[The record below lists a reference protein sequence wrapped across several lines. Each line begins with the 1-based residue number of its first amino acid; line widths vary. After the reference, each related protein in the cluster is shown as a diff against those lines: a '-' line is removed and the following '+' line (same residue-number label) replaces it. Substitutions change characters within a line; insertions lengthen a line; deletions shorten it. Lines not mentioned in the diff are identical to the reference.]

1 MILSLSS
8 KFAFLKFKF
17 MNYQETKEWIFQ
29 KLPMFQRVGAAAY
42 KADLSNTYRLMNMID
57 NPQNDFHCI
66 HVAGTNGKGSC
77 SHLLASVL
85 QEAGYKVGLYTSP
98 HLVDFRERIKIN
110 GKKIPKQ
117 FVVDFIENHKTK
129 IDEIEPSFFEI
140 SVALALNWFHKEKTK
155 IAIIETGMGGRL
167 DSTNV
172 VSPVLSVITNVGLD
186 HTAFLGDTLEKIAAE
201 KAGIVKYG
209 SPVIIGEFNPHTY
222 DVFRDKAEQ
231 MNSKI
236 IFAQGRFFF
245 FHDKDVKDFNTGVIL
260 KKGKPWVRINCPLKG
275 EYQHHNFITVACAI
289 DRLRKLG
296 VYIAKSDVI
305 KGFSKV
311 ISNTGLRGRWDII
324 SNSPLTICDVAHN
337 NEGLEL
343 VFNQLLKL
351 KFEKLH
357 IVFGVNDDKN
367 LDSLFKILPKNAD
380 YYICKSSV
388 PRAMDANKLYDEAVK
403 NGFNAKVFTDV
414 ASAFDEANK
423 CANPENDVI
432 FVGGSTFVVAEV
444 PNLINSEHD
453 EK

>member
-1 MILSLSS
+1 MN
-8 KFAFLKFKF
+8 FK
-17 MNYQETKEWIFQ
+17 ETTEWIFE
-29 KLPMFQRVGAAAY
+29 KLPMYQRIGAAAY
-42 KADLSNTYRLMNMID
+42 KANLNNTYSLMNMID

-98 HLVDFRERIKIN
+98 HLVDYRERMKIN

-117 FVVDFIENHKTK
+117 FVVDFIEKYKNR
-129 IDEIEPSFFEI
+129 IEEIQPSFFEI
-140 SVALALNWFHKEKTK
+140 TVAIALDWFHKEKTK

-172 VSPVLSVITNVGLD
+172 VSPVLSVITNVGFD
-186 HTAFLGDTLEKIAAE
+186 HTAFLGDTLDKIAAE
-201 KAGIVKYG
+201 KAGIIKYG

-231 MNSKI
+231 LNSKI

-245 FHDKDVKDFNTGVIL
+245 FHDKEVKDFNTGVLL
-260 KKGKPWVRINCPLKG
+260 KKGKPWVRINCPLIG
-275 EYQHHNFITVACAI
+275 EYQHKNFVTVACAI
-289 DRLRKLG
+289 DRLKKLG
-296 VYIAKSDVI
+296 IYMSRTDII

-311 ISNTGLRGRWDII
+311 IANTGLRGRWDII

-351 KFEKLH
+351 KFDKLH

-367 LDSLFKILPKNAD
+367 LDSLFKILPKNAE
-380 YYICKSSV
+380 YYFCQSSV
-388 PRAMDANKLYDEAVK
+388 PRAMNSEKIYQEALK
-403 NGFNAKVFTDV
+403 YGFTAKVFNDV
-414 ASAFDEANK
+414 VSAFNEANS
-423 CANPENDVI
+423 CANSDKDVI

-444 PNLINSEHD
+444 PGLIKSDKD